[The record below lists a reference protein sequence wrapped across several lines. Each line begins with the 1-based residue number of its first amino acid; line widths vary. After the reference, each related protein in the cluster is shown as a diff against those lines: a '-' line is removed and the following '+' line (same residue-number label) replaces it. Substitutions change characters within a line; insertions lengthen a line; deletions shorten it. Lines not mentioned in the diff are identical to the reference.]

1 MVKRHLR
8 KCDHENEEVD
18 GGHRLEVELWSEP
31 PDSGEELSLMLMDTL
46 LESLDIGDI
55 ECITELRIEKR

>member
-1 MVKRHLR
+1 MIEPHLSE
-8 KCDHENEEVD
+8 CDHEDEEVD
-18 GGHRLEVELWSEP
+18 RRHRLEIELGSEP